1 MISIFKK
8 IIFLTFFL
16 LFFIKCS
23 KQEGCTDN
31 NSINYSLENRIDNG
45 SCKYISGT
53 WYGGLDIN
61 GSNKI
66 IRFNIV
72 DISGTNQSGTV
83 ITSHHGSGTFNI
95 NKFPAPNSGPSDAD
109 SLNNWTRITLIGLS
123 DDDVNGYYN
132 FHVSGNGDTLNF
144 NPEISKEWLYVHYSL
159 SPSGNLIGPWD
170 DGIWVRL

>member
-31 NSINYSLENRIDNG
+31 NSINYSLDNRIDNG
-45 SCKYISGT
+45 SCKYITGT

-61 GSNKI
+61 GSSKI
-66 IRFNIV
+66 IEFNID
-72 DISGTNQSGTV
+72 DINQTFQSGT
-83 ITSHHGSGTFNI
+83 INTSHHGQGTFAMGREFSNVT
-95 NKFPAPNSGPSDAD
+95 SVAD
-109 SLNNWTRITLIGLS
+109 SLNNWIRISLSGLPES
-123 DDDVNGYYN
+123 NVNGSYD
-132 FHVSGNGDTLNF
+132 FHVSENGDTLNF

-159 SPSGNLIGPWD
+159 SPSGNVIGPFD

>member
-8 IIFLTFFL
+8 IIFLIFLL

-45 SCKYISGT
+45 SCKYITGT
-53 WYGGLDIN
+53 WYGGLDID
-61 GSNKI
+61 GSSKI
-66 IRFNIV
+66 IEFHIDNI
-72 DISGTNQSGTV
+72 DQTGQSGT
-83 ITSHHGSGTFNI
+83 INTSHHGNGTFFI
-95 NKFPAPNSGPSDAD
+95 NRESGYYSSVAD
-109 SLNNWTRITLIGLS
+109 SLNNWYRIGISELL
-123 DDDVNGYYN
+123 DNNLNGSYD

-144 NPEISKEWLYVHYSL
+144 NPENPNEWLYVHYSL
-159 SPSGNLIGPWD
+159 SPSGNVIGPWD